1 MAYSLNPNAQSIYNE
16 YIEKYP
22 FLSKIGDELLE
33 AYAAVDSAYSAGRK
47 LLICGNGGSFAD
59 AEHIVGELGKKFCV
73 DRPLS
78 AEVKAKLKAQGET
91 GEYLSEK
98 LQGSLRA
105 INLGA
110 HQSLMTAVANDTD
123 VKIAYAQQ
131 LSVFGDEGDVLLAI
145 STSGNSENIMLAVT
159 AAKAFGI
166 KTVGLSGED
175 GGQLKMLSD
184 ICICVPESRV
194 YYIQEKHIIV
204 YHLLCA
210 MLEASR
216 WKS

>member
-1 MAYSLNPNAQSIYNE
+1 MACSLNQNALSVYEE
-16 YIEKYP
+16 YLIKYP
-22 FLSKIGDELLE
+22 FLSDIGDELL
-33 AYAAVDSAYSAGRK
+33 SAYNTIDGAYNSGKK

-59 AEHIVGELGKKFCV
+59 AEHIVGELGKKFCI
-73 DRPLS
+73 DRPLC
-78 AEVKAKLKAQGET
+78 EDIKIKLKEQGER
-91 GEYLSEK
+91 GDYLSEK

-131 LSVFGDEGDVLLAI
+131 LSVFGDGGDVLLAI
-145 STSGNSENIMLAVT
+145 STSGNSENIILAAT

-166 KTVGLSGED
+166 KTVALTGQD
-175 GGQLKMLSD
+175 GGQLRDICD
-184 ICICVPESRV
+184 ICIRVPEQSV
-194 YYIQEKHIIV
+194 YFIQEKHIIV
-204 YHLLCA
+204 YHLICA

-216 WKS
+216 WKT

>member
-1 MAYSLNPNAQSIYNE
+1 MAVSLHPSAEGVYKK
-16 YIEKYP
+16 YLAKYP
-22 FLSKIGDELLE
+22 FLQDISEELL
-33 AYAAVDSAYSAGRK
+33 ASYAAVDGAYRAGKK

-59 AEHIVGELGKKFCV
+59 AEHIVGELGKKFCA

-78 AEVKAKLKAQGET
+78 AEQKAKLSAEGPV

-123 VKIAYAQQ
+123 VRIAYAQQ

-159 AAKAFGI
+159 AARAFGI
-166 KTVGLSGED
+166 KTLALTGRT
-175 GGQLKMLSD
+175 GGRLREACD
-184 ICICVPESRV
+184 ICVRVPEDSV
-194 YYIQEKHIIV
+194 YFIQEKHIIV
-204 YHLLCA
+204 YHLICA

-216 WKS
+216 WQ